1 MGSKNLSL
9 FDKLSQVRDSILN
22 ESIQRRFCCLGRGHP
37 YGPSKKVLS
46 DNLFVFSSLL
56 MPRYDYEKM
65 DKTNEINISDMIKAS
80 ASRYVDDSDN
90 IVGTAKYI

>member
-1 MGSKNLSL
+1 M
-9 FDKLSQVRDSILN
+9 
-22 ESIQRRFCCLGRGHP
+22 
-37 YGPSKKVLS
+37 LS